1 MVKSYLGNTL
11 HLIGERPTTSAP
23 VAAALPAVPQHP
35 QLPSSLL
42 DLKHK
47 FKRGCTTLDVTSN
60 MDAEGV
66 TDATLV
72 AFALRRVRASATFL
86 VCAEALQRKFLRLV
100 CRIMGR
106 GEAATRIQAFLLLR
120 QMATCLPDPMPSNAL
135 KVGARWWPG
144 AAVGLKPAS
153 SRVEAA

>member
-1 MVKSYLGNTL
+1 M
-11 HLIGERPTTSAP
+11 SAL
-23 VAAALPAVPQHP
+23 ALPSPSLQPLPAEPQRP
-35 QLPSSLL
+35 QLPAPLSTS
-42 DLKHK
+42 
-47 FKRGCTTLDVTSN
+47 DVG
-60 MDAEGV
+60 AEGV

-86 VCAEALQRKFLRLV
+86 VCAEALQRKFLRLA

-135 KVGARWWPG
+135 KVGAHWWPG
-144 AAVGLKPAS
+144 AAAHLKSVSPCLEVA
-153 SRVEAA
+153 